1 MPTKRKNI
9 FKREKVLMDY
19 FYYVMKNKNDCRQL
33 CLKFLNKIFKT
44 EFKEEFLEIGE
55 IGFYIKSETADG
67 CFYTFSCEHVGSS
80 AKMVLVK
87 KKTPNEYIAGNYVFT
102 DIHIKFSIKSIY
114 KILSGLKI

>member
-1 MPTKRKNI
+1 
-9 FKREKVLMDY
+9 MDY

-33 CLKFLNKIFKT
+33 CLKLLNKIFKT
-44 EFKEEFLEIGE
+44 KFKEEFLEIGQ

-87 KKTPNEYIAGNYVFT
+87 KKTPNDYITGNYVFT
-102 DIHIKFSIKSIY
+102 DMHRRFSIKSIY